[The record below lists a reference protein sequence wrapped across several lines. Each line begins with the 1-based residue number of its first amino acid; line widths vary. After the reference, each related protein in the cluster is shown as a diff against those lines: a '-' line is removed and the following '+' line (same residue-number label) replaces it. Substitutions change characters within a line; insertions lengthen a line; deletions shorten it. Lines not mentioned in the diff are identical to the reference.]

1 MPNLKTKTG
10 ARNGDLKRAEK
21 AHEQL
26 DMLRK
31 MQTLQERIAL
41 CRRLAS
47 ECAQKA
53 EAAANQQSRDDYV
66 RTEKSWINLAHSY
79 EFAAQ
84 ILNKRNSP
92 ARDGSRT
99 GVMAASRLH

>member
-1 MPNLKTKTG
+1 MPNLKTKLG
-10 ARNGDLKRAEK
+10 ARNGGLKRAES

-41 CRRLAS
+41 CHRLAS

-53 EAAANQQSRDDYV
+53 EAAVNEQSRDDYA

-84 ILNKRNSP
+84 ILNKRNSTT
-92 ARDGSRT
+92 RDGSRT
-99 GVMAASRLH
+99 GAMPASRLH